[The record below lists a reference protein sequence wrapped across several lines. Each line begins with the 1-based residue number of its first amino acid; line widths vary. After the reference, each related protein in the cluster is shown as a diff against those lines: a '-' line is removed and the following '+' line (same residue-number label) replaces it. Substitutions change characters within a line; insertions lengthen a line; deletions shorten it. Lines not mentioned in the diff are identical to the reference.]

1 MKLLKAIL
9 LLIIRSVIFIG
20 IPVAIIY
27 AINASYPG
35 LLTDKYINTLK
46 IAMYL
51 GIPIVIVYFLAD
63 LTDSWLSMVSELIA
77 LFLVLAYTFII
88 LGTGVTEID
97 YDKARVML
105 YYPYLLYLIIAGV
118 LVRFPTPV
126 LKYLASMERTNDEYY
141 EEEENQEYYET

>member
-1 MKLLKAIL
+1 MKLLKAVL

-27 AINASYPG
+27 TINASYPG
-35 LLTDKYINTLK
+35 LLTNRYINALK

-51 GIPIVIVYFLAD
+51 GIPIIIVYFLAD
-63 LTDSWLSMVSELIA
+63 LTDGWLSMVSELIA
-77 LFLVLAYTFII
+77 LFLVLAYTFLI
-88 LGTGVTEID
+88 LGTGITEID

-105 YYPYLLYLIIAGV
+105 YYPYLLYIIIVGV
-118 LVRFPTPV
+118 LVRFPTPI
-126 LKYLASMERTNDEYY
+126 LKYLAAMESTNNPDY

>member
-1 MKLLKAIL
+1 MKFFKAIL

-20 IPVAIIY
+20 MPIAIIY
-27 AINASYPG
+27 GINASYPG
-35 LLTDKYINTLK
+35 LLTDRYINALK

-63 LTDSWLSMVSELIA
+63 LTESWLSMVSELIA
-77 LFLVLAYTFII
+77 LFLVLAYTFLI

-126 LKYLASMERTNDEYY
+126 LKYLASMEHTNDEYQ
-141 EEEENQEYYET
+141 EQEENQEYYET